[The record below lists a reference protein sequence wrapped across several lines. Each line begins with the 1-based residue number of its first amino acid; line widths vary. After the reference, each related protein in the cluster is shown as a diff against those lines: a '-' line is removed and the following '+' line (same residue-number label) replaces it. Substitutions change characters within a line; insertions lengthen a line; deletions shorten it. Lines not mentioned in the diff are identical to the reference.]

1 MHFRKAQTVPFFMFP
16 FARILFFFIFTPT
29 STQYKSNIKVMRRI
43 NYVVLGC
50 IIAVMAVLFSS
61 CGMHNMNSGLWEG
74 QANKGSNTYQK
85 RGILLQD
92 AAHPSLS
99 DRLPANSESES
110 EGFCTLCRGTGR
122 IVKNEPKE
130 VKGADEKVKCKECRK
145 KFRPS
150 EGHSHVTCPLC
161 NGKDVYKYNS
171 H

>member
-1 MHFRKAQTVPFFMFP
+1 
-16 FARILFFFIFTPT
+16 
-29 STQYKSNIKVMRRI
+29 MRRI
-43 NYVVLGC
+43 NSLLLVFV
-50 IIAVMAVLFSS
+50 IAEMAVLLVS
-61 CGMHNMNSGLWEG
+61 CGS
-74 QANKGSNTYQK
+74 SNVTNDILDNVALPGDEIYK
-85 RGILLQD
+85 ERARLLNDISKKSLIDEISTNPESVGI
-92 AAHPSLS
+92 
-99 DRLPANSESES
+99 
-110 EGFCTLCRGTGR
+110 CTLCRGTGR